1 MFDEKSKIEDSKKQ
15 TAKRQ
20 KSKQNCRVK
29 YNFHGFKNTLLLQLR
44 TRRFRIIPTTE
55 DMNNG
60 N

>member
-44 TRRFRIIPTTE
+44 IRIIPTTE